1 MEVGGYKEDLQNCT
15 KAFVMRDKLRD
26 AMARQGLEEGSMRP
40 RTKLYIDLIDD
51 DVDVTARTSH
61 HKCLIRDRQ

>member
-26 AMARQGLEEGSMRP
+26 AMARQDLEEGSMRP
-40 RTKLYIDLIDD
+40 RTKLYIDLIDG
-51 DVDVTARTSH
+51 DVDVTARTVDH
-61 HKCLIRDRQ
+61 ITNA